1 MTGVISTGSNPK
13 LLWPGIQA
21 VWGRTYTEHPRE
33 YVELFDVGTSDKS
46 YEEDVEVTG
55 FGLVPQK
62 GEGASTQYDSETQ
75 GTVTRYTNIT
85 YSMGYIVTREEI
97 ADNLYFEAAKRRTQA
112 LGFSLRQTEENVGAN
127 IFNRAFNSS
136 FVGGDGVEMIAN
148 DHPTKDGTQS
158 NILATPSDLSEQA
171 LEDIL
176 IQIMQARNS
185 RGLKISLMG
194 ECLAVPPELWFDANR
209 IINSTLQTGTGNN
222 DINVINATNAL
233 PKGIKVN
240 HYFTDSDA
248 WFVRTNCPN
257 SLKWLDREVADF
269 SEDNDFDTENMKAK
283 VFRRF
288 SAGWSDW
295 RGVYGSQGAA

>member
-1 MTGVISTGSNPK
+1 
-13 LLWPGIQA
+13 
-21 VWGRTYTEHPRE
+21 
-33 YVELFDVGTSDKS
+33 VELFDVGTSDKS

-62 GEGASTQYDSETQ
+62 GEGSSTQYDSETQ

-97 ADNLYFEAAKRRTQA
+97 ADNLYYEAAKRRTQA

-158 NILATPSDLSEQA
+158 NILATPSDISEQA
-171 LEDIL
+171 VEDLI

-185 RGLKISLMG
+185 RGLKISLMP
-194 ECLAVPPELWFDANR
+194 ECLAVPPELWFEANR

-240 HYFTDSDA
+240 HYFSDSDA
-248 WFVRTNCPN
+248 WFIRTNCPN
-257 SLKWLDREVADF
+257 SMKWLDREVADF

-295 RGVYGSQGAA
+295 RAVYGNQGAA